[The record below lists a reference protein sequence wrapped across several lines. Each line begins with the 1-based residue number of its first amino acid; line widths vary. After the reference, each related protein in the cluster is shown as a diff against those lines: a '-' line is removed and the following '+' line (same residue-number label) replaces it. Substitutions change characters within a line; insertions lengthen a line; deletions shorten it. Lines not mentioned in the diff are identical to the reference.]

1 MGPNMDISRLPVV
14 PWAPPAKST
23 YSSSA
28 RVTSVDDVES
38 TRASRRGS
46 RGGEGVERVVQGEL
60 LQRERT
66 LYQSTSAY
74 LSERSFENAL
84 PSEGNAGTGR
94 QSRSAIFHYLN
105 NTRPEAIADLT
116 QGQTVNYFV

>member
-23 YSSSA
+23 YNSSA
-28 RVTSVDDVES
+28 RVASVEDVEPPRS
-38 TRASRRGS
+38 SRRGS

-60 LQRERT
+60 LQRDRT
-66 LYQSTSAY
+66 PYQSTSAY
-74 LSERSFENAL
+74 LSERNFENAR
-84 PSEGNAGTGR
+84 PSEGNAGAAR
-94 QSRSAIFHYLN
+94 QNRSAIFHYLS
-105 NTRPEAIADLT
+105 NTRPEAVSDLT